1 MEAIAAIS
9 SIAGILSL
17 LCQAIDNTTK
27 LRDFLSEA
35 SSASETAG
43 QLLSDLDSLLQ
54 TLDTVNSLV
63 KLLPLE
69 FQNSNVVSLHL
80 RIEAYTKDVFNWFK
94 VAKDIRPVQNGAKAW
109 FQKLWVA
116 TNIKSIRDI
125 RVELD
130 RHKETIS
137 LDLTLL
143 GRYARLFAVSLFTF
157 PYLIKFLR
165 TLDISTF
172 AHIKEVERGTAAS
185 LSMIEEQSS
194 ILERIEAYT
203 ERGMQESTASARSLQ
218 SIVTSLSRLESLTSS
233 AAKSSLGQKR
243 REIGGPRAK
252 SWSGSKRVDSG
263 YYSIRRRSGSSTMCK
278 RVSSASAGDLPPAP
292 RVSDGKV
299 SMLQDGCISEASWE
313 SQSLAGE
320 VLEDENMCSAEF
332 KKTPDANPESYPPIL
347 KEKQPLS
354 LDLQTDRSLHE
365 QYRLF
370 HKLTQRFTETLY
382 PPEVIEYIYVIQLI
396 KDYENKV
403 NVLNLLHFGS
413 NIHEL
418 ILLLPNRP
426 VESDLYVLRQ
436 ERDALQNRLKALR
449 DNLQNLRMRCISEGY
464 ALYDIDHQF
473 GLLET
478 INAGVRP
485 GDRDPNSNLIQST
498 PQTASEILA
507 HEVRKT
513 NSRLLRTWSSNRD
526 RVNRWLLHCLQA
538 DDAQAQLH
546 KSILAEHPADDT
558 DWARQLL
565 GHWYRDEAA
574 TGGELQLSLS
584 VGAVQSHTAESNA
597 FGNDSPMSDIRSS
610 NPQPLRLPFV
620 S

>member
-43 QLLSDLDSLLQ
+43 QLLHDLDSLLQ

-63 KLLPLE
+63 KLLPPE
-69 FQNSNVVSLHL
+69 FKNSNIVSLHL
-80 RIEAYTKDVFNWFK
+80 RIEAYTKDVFDWFK
-94 VAKDIRPVQNGAKAW
+94 VAKDIRPAQNGAKAW
-109 FQKLWVA
+109 FKKLWIA
-116 TNIKSIRDI
+116 TNIKSVREI
-125 RVELD
+125 RVEID

-137 LDLTLL
+137 LDLTIL
-143 GRYARLFAVSLFTF
+143 G
-157 PYLIKFLR
+157 R
-165 TLDISTF
+165 TLDISTA

-203 ERGMQESTASARSLQ
+203 ETGMQESTASARSLQ
-218 SIVTSLSRLESLTSS
+218 SIATSLSRLESLTSS
-233 AAKSSLGQKR
+233 AARSSPGHKR
-243 REIGGPRAK
+243 REVGSPRAK

-263 YYSIRRRSGSSTMCK
+263 YYSIRTRSGSSTMCK

-292 RVSDGKV
+292 SVSDGKI

-320 VLEDENMCSAEF
+320 AREDENMCSLEF
-332 KKTPDANPESYPPIL
+332 KRTPDANPEPCTPMF

-354 LDLQTDRSLHE
+354 LNLQTDRSLHE

-382 PPEVIEYIYVIQLI
+382 PPDVIEYIYVIQLI

-413 NIHEL
+413 NMHEL
-418 ILLLPNRP
+418 ALLLPDRP

-449 DNLQNLRMRCISEGY
+449 EILQNLRVRCISEGY
-464 ALYDIDHQF
+464 ALYDIDHRF

-478 INAGVRP
+478 IDAGVRP
-485 GDRDPNSNLIQST
+485 EDRDPNSNLIQPT

-507 HEVRKT
+507 YEVRKT
-513 NSRLLRTWSSNRD
+513 NSRLLGTWSSNRD

-538 DDAQAQLH
+538 DDTQAQLH

-565 GHWYRDEAA
+565 GHWYWDEAA

-584 VGAVQSHTAESNA
+584 VGAVHSHTAESNA
-597 FGNDSPMSDIRSS
+597 FDNDSPMSDIRSS
-610 NPQPLRLPFV
+610 NQQPLRLPFYDEDWLLPLTPR
-620 S
+620 SQL